1 MSEQLDWLTCPRPP
15 QARHQIS
22 LARCGRE
29 HLDIRL
35 AEARPA
41 KSRGHGLGR
50 ASGVAR
56 RGHRVDLDKLLVDV
70 DGQLLLSAP
79 ALCMY
84 RGLEPGQTHQRNRRA
99 REMPS
104 HPIPPI
110 DLARSRAR
118 TGSNWR
124 PAAKEFASSLTDMGL
139 ISTASSSNA
148 RELFRAAELTQFV
161 LESALVLSENDIPA
175 YYGAHPTELEQRP
188 AAAFPML
195 GVRYRNQSLLPFLMH
210 KPPRSRS

>member
-1 MSEQLDWLTCPRPP
+1 MSEQLDWLTCPCPP

-84 RGLEPGQTHQRNRRA
+84 RVLEPGQTHQRNRCA
-99 REMPS
+99 HEMPS

-110 DLARSRAR
+110 DLCPFSGLNR
-118 TGSNWR
+118 SNWR
-124 PAAKEFASSLTDMGL
+124 PAA
-139 ISTASSSNA
+139 N
-148 RELFRAAELTQFV
+148 
-161 LESALVLSENDIPA
+161 ESAVKKVLR
-175 YYGAHPTELEQRP
+175 HR
-188 AAAFPML
+188 
-195 GVRYRNQSLLPFLMH
+195 VR
-210 KPPRSRS
+210 

>member
-1 MSEQLDWLTCPRPP
+1 MSEQLDWLTCPCPP

-35 AEARPA
+35 AEARCA
-41 KSRGHGLGR
+41 KSCRHGLGR

-84 RGLEPGQTHQRNRRA
+84 RVLEPGQTQQRNRCA
-99 REMPS
+99 HEMPS
-104 HPIPPI
+104 HPSPPI
-110 DLARSRAR
+110 DLCPFSRLNRKQLAA
-118 TGSNWR
+118 GS
-124 PAAKEFASSLTDMGL
+124 
-139 ISTASSSNA
+139 
-148 RELFRAAELTQFV
+148 
-161 LESALVLSENDIPA
+161 
-175 YYGAHPTELEQRP
+175 
-188 AAAFPML
+188 
-195 GVRYRNQSLLPFLMH
+195 
-210 KPPRSRS
+210 